1 MNDTFVVYLRSFK
14 GKSKK
19 SGKDYCSV
27 TFAEV
32 GQYAKIRDFF
42 VDVTNEKLMQTIDS
56 LTFGDIVELKTS
68 VLSVFS
74 AQTATILD
82 VQRKAP
88 SPYFEDN

>member
-32 GQYAKIRDFF
+32 GEYTKIRDFF
-42 VDVTNEKLMQTIDS
+42 VDVTDDALTDKIADLM
-56 LTFGDIVELKTS
+56 FGDIVELKTS
-68 VLSVFS
+68 VASAFS
-74 AQTATILD
+74 DNVKILD

-88 SPYFEDN
+88 SPYFEAN